1 MLDLANS
8 SVLKSKQA
16 KATTASNIIKNVIL
30 VDFIELYSQA
40 EIELL
45 QQAQQLIDNGKARVQ
60 SLKEKRKLEETQR
73 EQVEGVLHEQ
83 AYNRALSYLEE
94 MSLSELYFMSVCFSY
109 SSSSIVELIQD
120 YDHQHYLASVQR
132 WLDIESGEEIHFEQT
147 PEEVREEWQCGIA
160 KAAVEMIS
168 WPCLKYHRDYQE
180 SKVDY
185 VEPKGLGEDFPQSVF
200 ATVIDNNQSNLTEDC
215 LSVIQMLAAYENN
228 AANVRKILAKLGH

>member
-16 KATTASNIIKNVIL
+16 KATTASNIIKNVVL
-30 VDFIELYSQA
+30 VDFIELYSPA

-60 SLKEKRKLEETQR
+60 SLKEIRKHEEKQR
-73 EQVEGVLHEQ
+73 ERVEAVLHEK
-83 AYNRALSYLEE
+83 AYNTALSSLEE
-94 MSLSELYFMSVCFSY
+94 LSLSELYFMSACFSY

-132 WLDIESGEEIHFEQT
+132 WLDIGSEEEIHFEQS

-180 SKVDY
+180 SKVLY
-185 VEPKGLGEDFPQSVF
+185 VEPKGLGDDFPQSTF
-200 ATVIDNNQSNLTEDC
+200 ATVIENNQSNLTEDC
-215 LSVIQMLAAYENN
+215 LTVIQMLAAYENN
-228 AANVRKILAKLGH
+228 AANVRKILSQLGQ

>member
-1 MLDLANS
+1 MLNVANS

-16 KATTASNIIKNVIL
+16 KATTASNIIKEVIL
-30 VDFIELYSQA
+30 VDLNELYSPS

-45 QQAQQLIDNGKARVQ
+45 QQAQQLIDDGKARIQ
-60 SLKEKRKLEETQR
+60 CLKEKRKREEKHR
-73 EQVEGVLHEQ
+73 ESVESTLHEQ
-83 AYNRALSYLEE
+83 AYSKALASLEE

-132 WLDIESGEEIHFEQT
+132 WLDIGTEEALHFEQS

-160 KAAVEMIS
+160 EAAVEMIS

-180 SKVDY
+180 SQVIY
-185 VEPKGLGEDFPQSVF
+185 VEPQGPREDFPESVY
-200 ATVIDNNQSNLTEDC
+200 ATVIDNNQSKLTEEC
-215 LSVIQMLAAYENN
+215 LTVIKTLAAYENN
-228 AANVRKILAKLGH
+228 AANVRKILAKLGQ